1 MCQLSSFSGSSSS
14 SSPLE
19 TEPFSYS
26 QVASVPAWQDAIRK
40 EFEVLDSNHTWD
52 IVSLPLGKNSIGCK
66 WIYKIKYK
74 ADGSIERYKAS
85 LVIRRDTKVEG
96 VDFTKIFS
104 PVIKMSTVIFLVVM
118 AVKKHW
124 TLSQLEV
131 NNVFLHGDLDE
142 EVYMK
147 FPQGFEYF

>member
-1 MCQLSSFSGSSSS
+1 
-14 SSPLE
+14 
-19 TEPFSYS
+19 
-26 QVASVPAWQDAIRK
+26 
-40 EFEVLDSNHTWD
+40 
-52 IVSLPLGKNSIGCK
+52 
-66 WIYKIKYK
+66 
-74 ADGSIERYKAS
+74 
-85 LVIRRDTKVEG
+85 
-96 VDFTKIFS
+96 
-104 PVIKMSTVIFLVVM
+104 MSTVIFLVVM